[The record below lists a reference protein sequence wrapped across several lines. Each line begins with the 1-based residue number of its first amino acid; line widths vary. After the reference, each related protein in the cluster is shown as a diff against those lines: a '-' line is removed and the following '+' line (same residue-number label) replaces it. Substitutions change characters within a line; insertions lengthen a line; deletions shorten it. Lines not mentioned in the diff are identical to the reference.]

1 MGWLDYIS
9 KRCCENAF
17 FYAARAASAGGPAGS
32 VIHRKVF
39 FSFLA
44 GIENADPFE
53 GQGADCTMVGLTFLT
68 LTSVELFCPARMQ
81 HTVLGKFM
89 ESLADEFRLGK
100 PAVNPNRFSTA
111 D

>member
-1 MGWLDYIS
+1 
-9 KRCCENAF
+9 
-17 FYAARAASAGGPAGS
+17 
-32 VIHRKVF
+32 
-39 FSFLA
+39 
-44 GIENADPFE
+44 
-53 GQGADCTMVGLTFLT
+53 MVGLTFLT